1 MVDAVSDKFS
11 AAFTEFKKSMV
22 EEIERQ
28 TSLQKT
34 SQGQNLEWLAEQY
47 IQLSQKVKAKS
58 VIVTR
63 ELAEMIELF
72 KSF

>member
-11 AAFTEFKKSMV
+11 AAFTEFKKSMI

-34 SQGQNLEWLAEQY
+34 SQEDKLE
-47 IQLSQKVKAKS
+47 
-58 VIVTR
+58 R
-63 ELAEMIELF
+63 
-72 KSF
+72 